1 MDEQGG
7 RKCKYEKVDHY
18 VWTGKVQRAVGLVL
32 AEVELVACRIEDPC
46 GIVRVAEEVGRV
58 SSTDMHI
65 GEVPSLSCGP
75 SIRTSAHG
83 RGQNGEKG
91 EKAYIDVIEGQNY
104 NPL

>member
-32 AEVELVACRIEDPC
+32 AEVELVARGIEDPR
-46 GIVRVAEEVGRV
+46 GIVRVVEVVGRV

-65 GEVPSLSCGP
+65 GEVPSLSCGRQSEHRP
-75 SIRTSAHG
+75 TGEGRMRRKGRKPTSM
-83 RGQNGEKG
+83 
-91 EKAYIDVIEGQNY
+91 
-104 NPL
+104 